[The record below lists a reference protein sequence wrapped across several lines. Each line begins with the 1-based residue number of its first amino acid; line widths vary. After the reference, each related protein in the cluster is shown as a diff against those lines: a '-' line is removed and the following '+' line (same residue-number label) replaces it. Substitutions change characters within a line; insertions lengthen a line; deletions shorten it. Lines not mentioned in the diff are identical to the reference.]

1 MLITMRAV
9 TVHEI
14 PESVTASEERDFLN
28 HLQQYVETERPRLV
42 LDCSKIRRMDRSTM
56 HLLLSCLEEA
66 MKRNGDVRLASLSSE
81 SEAALQ
87 LAGLRRLF
95 EIYPSAA
102 EAIHSYQHRPSALPP
117 DLIAQL
123 EAVPEESAA

>member
-9 TVHEI
+9 TVLDVPAH
-14 PESVTASEERDFLN
+14 VTASEEHDFLN
-28 HLQQYVETERPRLV
+28 RLQQYVETERPHLV
-42 LDCSKIRRMDRSTM
+42 LNCSAVRRMDKPTM

-81 SEAALQ
+81 AEASLQ

-95 EIYPSAA
+95 ETYATTA
-102 EAIHSYQHRPSALPP
+102 EAVRSFQHRPTALPP
-117 DLIAQL
+117 GLVAEV
-123 EAVPEESAA
+123 EAVPEENAA

>member
-9 TVHEI
+9 TVHEV
-14 PESVTASEERDFLN
+14 PALVTVSQEHDFLN

-42 LDCSKIRRMDRSTM
+42 LDCSKVRRMDKLTM

-81 SEAALQ
+81 AEAALQ
-87 LAGLRRLF
+87 LAGLHRLF
-95 EIYPSAA
+95 ETYASAA
-102 EAIHSYQHRPSALPP
+102 AAVHSYQQRPTALPP
-117 DLIAQL
+117 GL
-123 EAVPEESAA
+123 VPQVETPTEENAA